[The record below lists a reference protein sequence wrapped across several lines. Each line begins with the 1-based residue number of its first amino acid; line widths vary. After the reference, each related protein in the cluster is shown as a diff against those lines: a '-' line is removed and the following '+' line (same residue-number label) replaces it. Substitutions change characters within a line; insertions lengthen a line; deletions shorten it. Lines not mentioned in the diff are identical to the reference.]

1 MKKRRGKST
10 PRTKLIAKLD
20 RAFSRYIRQK
30 DADHAGYVD
39 CYTCGKTK
47 HWKEVDA
54 GHFQTRAKYSTRW
67 DEENVKPQCKH
78 CNMRNGGHQY
88 EFGLHLD
95 REYGAGKA
103 DEVIRRSNDIR
114 KFSNH
119 ELEVLA
125 QHYTRLANKYK

>member
-1 MKKRRGKST
+1 MGKRGKST
-10 PRTKLIAKLD
+10 PRSKLIAKLD

-47 HWKEVDA
+47 HWTEVDA